1 MQPLSI
7 CVSLPAKLK
16 YLKANL
22 ISYTKRIDEYK
33 TSIQL
38 FDDREIEIITDFQAS
53 FYHGKVGHIK
63 HINVAE
69 QDLYAVISCSI
80 SIIISFSDFKR
91 IFISLKV
98 SENRDETYR
107 VDVYSPPNRY

>member
-7 CVSLPAKLK
+7 CVSLPTKLD
-16 YLKANL
+16 YLKENL
-22 ISYTKRIDEYK
+22 IFYTKRIDEHK
-33 TSIQL
+33 TCIQF
-38 FDDREIEIITDFQAS
+38 FDNREIEIITDFQVS

-80 SIIISFSDFKR
+80 SIIISFSDSKR
-91 IFISLKV
+91 IFISLRV
-98 SENRDETYR
+98 SENRDGTYR
-107 VDVYSPPNRY
+107 VDVYSPPNKY